1 VLVVEDDDE
10 LRSLI
15 SLALADAGYAASRAS
30 DGAAALAVCRERD
43 PDVIL
48 LDLALRGL
56 GGQAFADAYRRGQG
70 RAKIIVMSG
79 TATAGE
85 TSARVRAA
93 AFLSKPFDVETL
105 LGVVRRVVP
114 AATT

>member
-1 VLVVEDDDE
+1 MLVVEDDDE

-15 SLALADAGYAASRAS
+15 GVALADAGYTASEAS
-30 DGAAALAVCRERD
+30 DGATALAVCRERD

-48 LDLALRGL
+48 LDLALPRL

-70 RAKIIVMSG
+70 HAKIIVMSG
-79 TATAGE
+79 TTSAGE
-85 TSARVRAA
+85 TSARIRAA

-105 LGVVRRVVP
+105 LGAVRRVVP
-114 AATT
+114 A